1 MLGNSFEELFYSHFV
16 GARSL
21 KQKIIIIKKNERA
34 GRGGAR
40 RDRRIGRG
48 GATAGLWIAHETR
61 RSEHPR
67 DGVGSE
73 LVRTAIDALT
83 LTGATVCGA
92 VGGAAL
98 ALTSPVWLAHR
109 AVCRLRRGP

>member
-1 MLGNSFEELFYSHFV
+1 MNVAILLGRV
-16 GARSL
+16 A
-21 KQKIIIIKKNERA
+21 IA
-34 GRGGAR
+34 GSVA
-40 RDRRIGRG
+40 

-67 DGVGSE
+67 DGGGSE

-83 LTGATVCGA
+83 LTGATACGA
-92 VGGAAL
+92 AAGAAL

-109 AVCRLRRGP
+109 AVCWLRSGRAPPNQKSAL